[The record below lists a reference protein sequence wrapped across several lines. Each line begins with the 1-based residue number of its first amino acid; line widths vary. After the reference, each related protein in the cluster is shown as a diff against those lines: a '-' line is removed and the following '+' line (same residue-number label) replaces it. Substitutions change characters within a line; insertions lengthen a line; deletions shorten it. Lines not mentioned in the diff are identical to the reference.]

1 MDKNKN
7 REDFWFK
14 TNIVLNIALA
24 VVLAITLIVH
34 FVFSLPYDRVIF
46 IMLAFIG
53 LIPVLK
59 SALEAL
65 RNRQLTIDLLAS
77 IALIFSFLAREW
89 HSAAFINLM
98 LASARIFY
106 LWTKMRERN
115 IISHLLKYRPS
126 KVKIKKGEEISEIP
140 IEEIKVGDLIVVESG
155 DRLPVDGQVIFGQA
169 SVNEA
174 VITGESEL
182 VTKKI
187 NDYVLSST
195 LNESGSLVVRAEKI
209 GEDSTFS
216 KIIAMIEEASKKKSK
231 NEQMAARFA
240 AWYIVI
246 ALFGSLILWAVA
258 DNMQLVLSVLLVACA
273 DDIAVAI
280 PLGFTMAIAR
290 AARRGVLIK
299 GADIIENLTKIKY
312 FVSDKTGTLTTGR
325 PKIKKTVVFS
335 GSEEE
340 FLRHFGS
347 TEINSCHPTSI
358 AIIKYLREKDI
369 EITAP
374 EEFHET
380 PGDGIEAIKNGQRF
394 FAGKIDF
401 LEKNG
406 VIIKPEESTAIKE
419 QEGNG
424 YSVTSLGLSTG
435 EFLGLMALED
445 EVRPMADTFIAQTKK
460 LGVKSWII
468 LTGDNERVAAKVA
481 KELRITHYKANL
493 KPQDKLVYVENFK
506 KDNPGVLAMIGDG
519 VNDAAALALADV
531 SIAMGIGGSDVTV
544 EAADITLIKDNLEK
558 IPEVILLGRATMQI
572 IKQNFILWGILNAL
586 GLGLVFAG
594 FLNPVG
600 AAAFNFATDFVPILN
615 ALRVGI
621 VKLKNKRL

>member
-14 TNIVLNIALA
+14 ANIVLNITLVILLGVALIA
-24 VVLAITLIVH
+24 H
-34 FVFSLPYDRVIF
+34 FIFSLPYDRVIF
-46 IMLAFIG
+46 IALAFLG

-65 RNRQLTIDLLAS
+65 FNRQLTIDLLAS
-77 IALIFSFLAREW
+77 IALIFCFLAKEW

-106 LWTKMRERN
+106 LWTKIRERN
-115 IISHLLKYRPS
+115 IISRLLKYRPT
-126 KVKIKKGEEISEIP
+126 KVKIKKEEEIFEIP
-140 IEEIKVGDLIVVESG
+140 IEEIKIGDEIVVESG
-155 DRLPVDGQVIFGQA
+155 DRLPVDGRVIFGQA

-174 VITGESEL
+174 IITGESEL
-182 VTKKI
+182 ITKKI
-187 NDYVLSST
+187 GDHVLSST

-216 KIIAMIEEASKKKSK
+216 KIIALIEDASKKKSK
-231 NEQMAARFA
+231 NEQIVARFA
-240 AWYIVI
+240 AWYIIV
-246 ALFGSLILWAVA
+246 ALFGSLALWVFT
-258 DNMQLVLSVLLVACA
+258 DDIQLVLSVLLVACA

-299 GADIIENLTKIKY
+299 GADIVENLVKISY

-325 PKIKKTVVFS
+325 PKIKKTVIFT
-335 GSEEE
+335 GNEGD
-340 FLRHFGS
+340 FLNNFGL
-347 TEINSCHPTSI
+347 TEINSCHPTSV
-358 AIIKYLREKDI
+358 AIVKYLKEKNI
-369 EITAP
+369 EILAP
-374 EEFHET
+374 DEFNET
-380 PGDGIEAIKNGQRF
+380 PGDGIEAIKNGQKF
-394 FAGKIDF
+394 FAGKLDF

-406 VIIKPEESTAIKE
+406 VQIKPEQLSAIRE
-419 QEGNG
+419 QENNG
-424 YSVTSLGLSTG
+424 YSVTSLGLGSG
-435 EFLGLMALED
+435 ELLGFMALED
-445 EVRPMADTFIAQTKK
+445 EVRPMAATFIARTKS

-481 KELRITHYKANL
+481 KELQIKHYRANL
-493 KPQDKLVYVENFK
+493 KPKDKLAYVENFK
-506 KDNPGVLAMIGDG
+506 KENPGILAMVGDG
-519 VNDAAALALADV
+519 VNDAAALSLADV
-531 SIAMGIGGSDVTV
+531 SIAMGMGGSDATI

-558 IPEVILLGRATMQI
+558 IPEVILLGRATRKI
-572 IKQNFILWGILNAL
+572 IKQNFCLWGILNIL

-594 FLNPVG
+594 FLNPIG

-621 VKLKNKRL
+621 VKLKNN

>member
-1 MDKNKN
+1 MVADNNKN

-14 TNIVLNIALA
+14 TNIILNIVLVFLLA
-24 VVLAITLIVH
+24 VALIAHFAI
-34 FVFSLPYDRVIF
+34 SLPYDKIIF
-46 IMLAFIG
+46 IILAFIG

-59 SALEAL
+59 SALAAL
-65 RNRQLTIDLLAS
+65 FNRQLTIDLLAS
-77 IALIFSFLAREW
+77 IALIFCFLAKEW

-106 LWTKMRERN
+106 LWTKIRERN
-115 IISHLLKYRPS
+115 IISHLLKYRPT
-126 KVKIKKGEEISEIP
+126 KVKIKKGEEISEISVQ
-140 IEEIKVGDLIVVESG
+140 EVKVGDLIVVESG
-155 DRLPVDGQVIFGQA
+155 DRLPVDGRVIFGQA
-169 SVNEA
+169 SINEA
-174 VITGESEL
+174 IITGESEL

-187 NDYVLSST
+187 NDQVLSST
-195 LNESGSLVVRAEKI
+195 LNESGSLVVQAEKI
-209 GEDSTFS
+209 GQDSTFS
-216 KIIAMIEEASKKKSK
+216 KIIAMIEEASNKKSK

-240 AWYIVI
+240 AWYIVV
-246 ALFGSLILWAVA
+246 ALFGALTLWVVV
-258 DNMQLVLSVLLVACA
+258 DDIQLVLSVLLVACA

-299 GADIIENLTKIKY
+299 GADIVENLTKIKY

-335 GSEEE
+335 GNENE
-340 FLRHFGS
+340 FLRHFGLA
-347 TEINSCHPTSI
+347 EINSCHPTSI
-358 AIIKYLREKDI
+358 AIIKYLKEKNV
-369 EITAP
+369 EILAP
-374 EEFHET
+374 DEFHET

-394 FAGKIDF
+394 FAGKLDF

-406 VIIKPEESTAIKE
+406 VQIISEHLNAIKE
-419 QEGNG
+419 QENNG
-424 YSVTSLGLSTG
+424 YSITSLGLATG
-435 EFLGLMALED
+435 EFLGFMALED
-445 EVRPMADTFIAQTKK
+445 EIRPMAATFIAQTKS

-481 KELRITHYKANL
+481 KELEIKHYQANL
-493 KPQDKLVYVENFK
+493 KPKDKLAYVENFK
-506 KDNPGVLAMIGDG
+506 KDNPGVLAMVGDG

-531 SIAMGIGGSDVTV
+531 SIAMGVGGSDATI

-558 IPEVILLGRATMQI
+558 IPEVIMLGRVTMNI
-572 IKQNFILWGILNAL
+572 IKQNFILWGVLNAL

-600 AAAFNFATDFVPILN
+600 AAAFNFATDFVPIFN

-621 VKLKNKRL
+621 VKLKNR

>member
-1 MDKNKN
+1 MVDKNKN

-14 TNIVLNIALA
+14 TNIVLNVGLVVLLAIALIA
-24 VVLAITLIVH
+24 H
-34 FVFSLPYDRVIF
+34 FAFSLPYDRVIF
-46 IMLAFIG
+46 IVLAFLG

-59 SALEAL
+59 SALGAL
-65 RNRQLTIDLLAS
+65 YNRQLTIDLLAS
-77 IALIFSFLAREW
+77 IALVFCFLAKEW

-106 LWTKMRERN
+106 LWTKIRERN
-115 IISHLLKYRPS
+115 IISHLLKYRPT
-126 KVKIKKGEEISEIP
+126 KVKIKKGEEIFEIP
-140 IEEIKVGDLIVVESG
+140 IEEIKIGDLVVVESG
-155 DRLPVDGQVIFGQA
+155 DRLPVDGRVIFGQA
-169 SVNEA
+169 SINEA

-182 VTKKI
+182 TTKRI

-195 LNESGSLVVRAEKI
+195 LNEAGSLVVRAEKI

-246 ALFGSLILWAVA
+246 VLFGALALWVTI
-258 DNMQLVLSVLLVACA
+258 DDIQLVLSVLLVACA

-335 GSEEE
+335 GDEEG
-340 FLRHFGS
+340 FLRHFGLA
-347 TEINSCHPTSI
+347 EINSCHPTSV
-358 AIIKYLREKDI
+358 AIIKYLKEKSV
-369 EITAP
+369 EILAP
-374 EEFHET
+374 DEFHET
-380 PGDGIEAIKNGQRF
+380 PGDGIEAIKNGVRF
-394 FAGKIDF
+394 FAGKVDF

-406 VIIKPEESTAIKE
+406 VTIKQEELSAIKE
-419 QEGNG
+419 QENNG
-424 YSVTSLGLSTG
+424 YSVTSLGLSDG
-435 EFLGLMALED
+435 AFLGFMALED
-445 EVRPMADTFIAQTKK
+445 EVRPMAATFIAQTKS

-481 KELRITHYKANL
+481 KELQIKHYQANL
-493 KPQDKLVYVENFK
+493 KPKDKLAYVENFK
-506 KDNPGVLAMIGDG
+506 KDNPGVLAMVGDG

-531 SIAMGIGGSDVTV
+531 SIAMGIGGSDATI
-544 EAADITLIKDNLEK
+544 EAADITLVKDNLEK
-558 IPEVILLGRATMQI
+558 VPEVILLGHATMEI
-572 IKQNFILWGILNAL
+572 IKQNFWLWGALNAL
-586 GLGLVFAG
+586 GLVLVFAG

-621 VKLKNKRL
+621 VKIKRK